1 MDEYMKRW
9 VDASEDLGA
18 QAGITLET
26 LWDGSDD
33 ADAARFTDHF
43 NQVYGRIATKLPDEV
58 YQDIKAEVELFTL
71 NELQKVAAVL
81 VAACREFG
89 VKDLTERVTLE
100 REVEHPMNWCDGA
113 TGTEYYRRLAG
124 WWRLCNEAD
133 DCGHVVY
140 TRVQLGVRA
149 LHKHLLTLVD
159 KHEEHQLNKAA
170 DTAGLYGGRA
180 TRASLERYVV
190 IALQLCRV
198 SREQNHTIFGAHFS
212 RQFAKPPL

>member
-1 MDEYMKRW
+1 M
-9 VDASEDLGA
+9 
-18 QAGITLET
+18 
-26 LWDGSDD
+26 
-33 ADAARFTDHF
+33 
-43 NQVYGRIATKLPDEV
+43 
-58 YQDIKAEVELFTL
+58 
-71 NELQKVAAVL
+71 L

-100 REVEHPMNWCDGA
+100 REVEHPMNWYDGA
-113 TGTEYYRRLAG
+113 AGTEYYRRLAG

-198 SREQNHTIFGAHFS
+198 SRELAKKKG
-212 RQFAKPPL
+212 AKPTEPAPKPPAANAAAAEPAKKARSPQDKCPVCQKTRAEHEGGRFCDKCVVCGKPFAEHPDGWCKRPNGGAPR